1 MPMCVVLYTL
11 TCNHCV
17 YDMDQTMK
25 GVNTM
30 QRTQYSYNRPHNA
43 YGRTGASTPWIAMFI
58 LIVIL
63 FFGNGIVEGIL
74 HMLGL

>member
-1 MPMCVVLYTL
+1 
-11 TCNHCV
+11 
-17 YDMDQTMK
+17 
-25 GVNTM
+25 M

-58 LIVIL
+58 FIVIL
-63 FFGNGIVEGIL
+63 FFSNGIVEGIL